1 MLTTPFLPEKV
12 LLGYLI
18 VASMSVSGVTNEIEV
33 CVFSSVLVICISPG
47 VLDEILL
54 KYRWR

>member
-18 VASMSVSGVTNEIEV
+18 VASMSISWVTNEIEV
-33 CVFSSVLVICISPG
+33 CVFICISHLHFSQSP
-47 VLDEILL
+47 
-54 KYRWR
+54 

>member
-18 VASMSVSGVTNEIEV
+18 VGVTNEIEA